1 MISAENFVFREQEI
15 QIYLPNDKSYKP
27 YQKMTVSTAQNM
39 IPTAFWNALN
49 NQNFEDLNTPQ
60 WSIVVNDAGIQCS
73 IFFENQVQSGY
84 ILKNVLK

>member
-1 MISAENFVFREQEI
+1 
-15 QIYLPNDKSYKP
+15 
-27 YQKMTVSTAQNM
+27 MTVSTAQNM

-84 ILKNVLK
+84 ILKNVLKGRYTQISIFTITNTSS